1 MEEMERIRKYTGTPE
16 PRDVSP
22 SSSQVVAVVSSNNSF
37 PGQSSTRRDR
47 HDDQISKKKNSRKT
61 FFVARIKVGYEL
73 PAVVYRCIEYL
84 DANDADKEEGI
95 YRLSGAAIMLKH
107 LKDRFNTEGDV
118 DLLHQGEHYDIHAV
132 AGLLKLYLREL
143 PTSVLTRELRMEFV
157 NVVDLLDRRDRINE
171 LGRLVSALPL
181 FNYTLLRALTDHL
194 IRIVQNSKI
203 NKMTVSS
210 VSAEEFVA
218 SLPPNSSN
226 FSLPSPQTQVGLDK
240 WWVQFL
246 KSSRK
251 ESLRTCDLDKESPI
265 RSPINRN
272 NGREWS
278 RSRIS
283 PQQYEKR
290 SKSPRHIRSQTT
302 GLVYS

>member
-1 MEEMERIRKYTGTPE
+1 
-16 PRDVSP
+16 
-22 SSSQVVAVVSSNNSF
+22 
-37 PGQSSTRRDR
+37 
-47 HDDQISKKKNSRKT
+47 
-61 FFVARIKVGYEL
+61 
-73 PAVVYRCIEYL
+73 YL

-226 FSLPSPQTQVGLDK
+226 FSLPSPQTQ
-240 WWVQFL
+240 
-246 KSSRK
+246 
-251 ESLRTCDLDKESPI
+251 ESPI

-302 GLVYS
+302 